1 MSNDNMNRGDFGG
14 QPSWLPRKFWDE
26 KTGQA
31 RTEDLARSYQ
41 ELERTM
47 RSPNPINAANPM
59 DHPASPSD
67 YKLNVNDLL
76 EVDDDVN
83 QRLFDTG
90 FSNTQAQLVYDLA
103 HERLVPMFQDYAQQ
117 MESEKQTSRLIEHF
131 GSEQRFKAVQPQI
144 RAWGETN
151 LGADVFDTLSG
162 SAQGVI
168 AIHEMMQN
176 REPGL
181 TREAQDNSGANETE
195 LRNMMKD
202 PRYWRDRDPA
212 YVGRVRDGFKALYP
226 EGAA

>member
-1 MSNDNMNRGDFGG
+1 MSNDTLNANAKMA

-31 RTEDLARSYQ
+31 RTEELARSYQ
-41 ELERTM
+41 ELERTA
-47 RSPNPINAANPM
+47 RAPQSPLSS
-59 DHPASPSD
+59 DHPASATD

-103 HERLVPMFQDYAQQ
+103 HERLLPMFQEYAQQ
-117 MESEKQTSRLIEHF
+117 LESQKQTSELIEHF

-151 LGADVFDTLSG
+151 LGADVFDTLSS
-162 SAQGVI
+162 SAKGVI

-181 TREAQDNSGANETE
+181 TRETQDTTGANETE
-195 LRNMMKD
+195 LRNMMQD

-212 YVGRVRDGFKALYP
+212 YVARVRDGFKALYP
-226 EGAA
+226 EGSA